1 MGGAGRAGE
10 RGGGLPPGVV
20 WAEERRAEV
29 QAPGRPGKKWFRK
42 RLPGKCGPIPF
53 FFFSPLSSISRRPEQ
68 GERDGPVL
76 FRVLMLQRGGAGS
89 DFPVIALASFY
100 FPVRSA
106 LQ

>member
-1 MGGAGRAGE
+1 M
-10 RGGGLPPGVV
+10 
-20 WAEERRAEV
+20 V
-29 QAPGRPGKKWFRK
+29 QKEAPGEVRSNSF
-42 RLPGKCGPIPF
+42 F
-53 FFFSPLSSISRRPEQ
+53 FFFSLLSSISRRLEQ